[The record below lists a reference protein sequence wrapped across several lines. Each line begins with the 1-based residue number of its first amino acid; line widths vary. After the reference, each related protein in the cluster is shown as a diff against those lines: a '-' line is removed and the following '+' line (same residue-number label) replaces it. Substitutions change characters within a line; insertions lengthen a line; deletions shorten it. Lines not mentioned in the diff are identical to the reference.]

1 MGWKDRLRLAE
12 EAVAPGARIE
22 SDRLEF
28 KTGPDGIVRET
39 CWFCGRQVEFKAAE
53 LSGEAAVVMMEV
65 LGTHEHLHGLAH
77 PDCARRSQGAL
88 QPLGAE

>member
-12 EAVAPGARIE
+12 EAVAPGAKRIE
-22 SDRLEF
+22 TDRLEL

-53 LSGEAAVVMMEV
+53 LNGDAAVVMMEV

-88 QPLGAE
+88 QH